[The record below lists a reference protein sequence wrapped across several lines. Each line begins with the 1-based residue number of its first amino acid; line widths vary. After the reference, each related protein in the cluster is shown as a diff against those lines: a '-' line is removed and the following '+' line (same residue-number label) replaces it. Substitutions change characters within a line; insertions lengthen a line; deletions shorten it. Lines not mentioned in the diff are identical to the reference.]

1 MGKAKRFV
9 KDVFIVLTTE
19 GSSDLVE
26 DHVQATEEKVDTFDY
41 VEEDLIAI
49 NAEKDEHLL
58 YNIQLVEN
66 EDENEEDI
74 FSKSTVFCLLPS
86 KHSSW

>member
-66 EDENEEDI
+66 EDGNEEDI
-74 FSKSTVFCLLPS
+74 ISKSTVLCLLPS